1 MEKILC
7 QVCGSEEMTAENGI
21 FRCKYCKTAHITK
34 TDVQQS
40 LLYTAER
47 ELDILHFENAEDM
60 FRDFSE
66 KYPAAS
72 AGYWGAV
79 RAKFG
84 IKYVTDVD
92 GKRLPICHASKY
104 EDISKDPDYKK
115 AVRYA
120 ESEDLKDKYE
130 DEAER
135 IAETCAEW
143 RETAKKYD
151 YDVFISFKASDENG
165 GETRDLRE
173 MQNLYTHLT
182 EKRYKVFFSPVSARE
197 FTGKKYDAYILNAL
211 DKAKVMILYG
221 SKLEYFTATWVRTEW
236 TRYLRM
242 IARGEKQEG
251 SLLVAADGVEPQD
264 LPRDLRLLQAIDGKS
279 REFYSLIDGKVEEI
293 LNAEKKVPTEKY
305 CLACGTVNGL
315 DVKYCKECG
324 GNKFVDSYE
333 AYKEKLLM
341 RVEKQNKDEE
351 REQRKQETQERREQ
365 KKAAWAEGKT
375 ARREKAKR
383 ILKKSVP
390 FLCFGVLAA
399 FFIAFMSVCFALKP
413 HLSWI
418 GWTGFLKGVWLNVGL
433 KTIQW
438 ELILTGI
445 AILAVL
451 LLGGVSARKGWSA
464 TYYYLLCVLLPT
476 GLFFVV
482 PAWCVLILTTVEL
495 IWWCALKGQW
505 FFKSELS
512 SIQSQKGVK
521 ILATFFFGVL
531 LFFVIVY
538 AVHPEWF
545 LENYAKIKALGEST
559 GEHAERYKKY
569 FKEVKTGVITAAVFW
584 CIFVAVIWILM
595 IATAIDSNAEVGL
608 ICFACLIFSFCLFL
622 LMGNGWFGSVYKDIL
637 NVRLEKV
644 NIAYVSVFSTGI
656 SAVAIIVLIAV
667 WVLVADAIDS
677 VRGKE

>member
-242 IARGEKQEG
+242 IARGEKREG

-305 CLACGTVNGL
+305 CLACGTANGL

-365 KKAAWAEGKT
+365 KKAAWAAGAERNSEADFEKIGAVFVLWRFGGVLYRVFVGVFCAQT
-375 ARREKAKR
+375 A
-383 ILKKSVP
+383 P
-390 FLCFGVLAA
+390 FLDWLDGIFKGRLAERGVKDHSMGINFDGYCHFSGLDLGRRIGKKGLECNLLLSPLR
-399 FFIAFMSVCFALKP
+399 FVTDGIAFHRACVVRFDLDD
-413 HLSWI
+413 
-418 GWTGFLKGVWLNVGL
+418 
-433 KTIQW
+433 
-438 ELILTGI
+438 
-445 AILAVL
+445 
-451 LLGGVSARKGWSA
+451 GGAQ
-464 TYYYLLCVLLPT
+464 T
-476 GLFFVV
+476 
-482 PAWCVLILTTVEL
+482 
-495 IWWCALKGQW
+495 
-505 FFKSELS
+505 
-512 SIQSQKGVK
+512 GVK

-545 LENYAKIKALGEST
+545 LENYAKIKTLGEST

-584 CIFVAVIWILM
+584 CIGVAVVWIAVLILNSGSDSLNAALHIFV
-595 IATAIDSNAEVGL
+595 IA
-608 ICFACLIFSFCLFL
+608 IFSLCLFL
-622 LMGNGWFGSVYKDIL
+622 LMGNGWFGDVYKDIL
-637 NVRLEKV
+637 NVALEKV
-644 NIAYVSVFSTGI
+644 NIDYVSMFSTALSMVATVTI
-656 SAVAIIVLIAV
+656 SMILMTIADRHD
-667 WVLVADAIDS
+667 WD
-677 VRGKE
+677 

>member
-242 IARGEKQEG
+242 IARGEKREG

-305 CLACGTVNGL
+305 CLACGTANGL

-365 KKAAWAEGKT
+365 KKAAWAAGKT

-399 FFIAFMSVCFALKP
+399 FFIAFLSVCFALKP

-451 LLGGVSARKGWSA
+451 ILGGVSARKGWSA

-476 GLFFVV
+476 GLLFIV

-545 LENYAKIKALGEST
+545 LENYAKIKTLGEST

-584 CIFVAVIWILM
+584 CIGVAVVWIAVLILNSGSDSLNAALHIFV
-595 IATAIDSNAEVGL
+595 IA
-608 ICFACLIFSFCLFL
+608 IFSLCLFL
-622 LMGNGWFGSVYKDIL
+622 LMGNGWFGDVYKDIL
-637 NVRLEKV
+637 NVALEKV
-644 NIAYVSVFSTGI
+644 NIDYVSMFSTALSMVATVTI
-656 SAVAIIVLIAV
+656 SMILMTIADRHD
-667 WVLVADAIDS
+667 WD
-677 VRGKE
+677 